1 MSARKTILARIASL
15 EEERAAGTLD
25 DLGYGWLEGLEWCL
39 DQLSPVSPPPRGD
52 SLRIALDGALAA
64 AELAA
69 RYRDDYYAETALR
82 FLERAA
88 ADYVTDA
95 GTAEVFTRQALRI
108 LRMLEQAG
116 FDVES
121 FDTTGEVSCTRA

>member
-15 EEERAAGTLD
+15 EEERAAGKLD

-39 DQLSPVSPPPRGD
+39 DQLSPVTPPLRGD
-52 SLRIALDGALAA
+52 SLLIALDGAKAA

-69 RYRDDYYAETALR
+69 RYRDDYYVETALR

-88 ADYVTDA
+88 ADYVTDT
-95 GTAEVFTRQALRI
+95 GTVEVFNRQATRVV
-108 LRMLEQAG
+108 RQLESAG
-116 FDVES
+116 FDVTS
-121 FDTTGEVSCTRA
+121 AVTRSLRA